1 MAKKSSFYKLNLY
14 IGREYILSFL
24 ISFIFFFFIF
34 FVNQILV
41 LAQKVMLKN
50 INASDIILLVTL
62 AIPQFLMYTMP
73 FSSLTSASMVI
84 GNLSSQ
90 NEIIAMR
97 ATGIHTRRIFMPIV
111 FLSVFI
117 SIGTLFIA
125 DRLIPYTAME
135 YRQLYAKMI
144 QNTPTLELENY
155 SSTQFGNRIIS
166 NGEVKDNVIYDV
178 IIFDNEDS
186 TDSRVI
192 TAESAR
198 ISVIDIEKFLYRI
211 ELENPEIFITDS
223 SSLDTFSVARAKH
236 LELNIDLSSSGSI
249 YSNISPSQ
257 MSLRLLRQNI
267 ADKLP
272 EHLDSYKSHAQT
284 LSEEYANLLNV
295 VEEVGASKNPKT
307 ESFRDIEFFVKS
319 VGKMRRE
326 IPYSFMYQYF
336 GSEYQKKLALSL
348 ACTCL
353 VFLAFPLS
361 FVKVKYGR
369 LFGFGLSMFFACIYW
384 FVLYFCHMKAVTSG
398 ISPKILL
405 WAPNVVILFVGL
417 AMLIRLGRR

>member
-1 MAKKSSFYKLNLY
+1 MRHRSSFFRLNLY
-14 IGREYILSFL
+14 IGKEYILSFF

-41 LAQKVMLKN
+41 LAQKIMLKN
-50 INASDIILLVTL
+50 INASDILLLVTL

-111 FLSVFI
+111 FLSLFI
-117 SIGTLFIA
+117 SVGTLFIA
-125 DRLIPYTAME
+125 DKLIPFTAIE

-144 QNTPTLELENY
+144 QSTPTLELENY

-186 TDSRVI
+186 SDSRVI
-192 TAESAR
+192 TAESAK
-198 ISVIDIEKFLYRI
+198 ISVLDIDRFLYQI

-223 SSLDTFSVARAKH
+223 TSLETFSMAKAKH
-236 LELNIDLSSSGSI
+236 LVLNIDLSSSGGV
-249 YSNISPSQ
+249 YSNITPSQ
-257 MSLRLLRQNI
+257 MSLTELKKNI
-267 ADKLP
+267 NEKKG
-272 EHLDSYKSHAQT
+272 EQLDAVQSHYRS
-284 LSEEYANLLNV
+284 L
-295 VEEVGASKNPKT
+295 KT
-307 ESFRDIEFFVKS
+307 EYSNLVNVLEEMESRNTVERTYFKDVSFFTNSIKNLRKEL
-319 VGKMRRE
+319 
-326 IPYSFMYQYF
+326 PYSFMYQYF

-353 VFLAFPLS
+353 VFMAFPLS
-361 FVKVKYGR
+361 FLKVKYGR
-369 LFGFGLSMFFACIYW
+369 LFGFGLSMFIACIYW
-384 FVLYFCHMKAVTSG
+384 FVLYFMHMKAVTSG
-398 ISPKILL
+398 ISPMLLL
-405 WAPNVVILFVGL
+405 WFPNAVIFITGLFL
-417 AMLIRLGRR
+417 MIKLGRS